1 METPGQVIQELTAIR
16 QQSEKGIDLL
26 AQAEEKLAR
35 LQSEAEKLE
44 ARAFLDAQ
52 GTVADRQALAKLASS
67 DANFNADLA
76 KVEMNRIKTKL
87 KHLSES
93 QMGVMA
99 AAKLIEL
106 EWRQMS
112 RTP

>member
-1 METPGQVIQELTAIR
+1 METPGQIVQELTQIR

-26 AQAEEKLAR
+26 AQAEETLAR
-35 LQSEAEKLE
+35 LQSEAEKIE
-44 ARAFLDAQ
+44 ASTFLKAQ
-52 GTVADRQALAKLASS
+52 GTVADRTALAKLE
-67 DANFNADLA
+67 ANNAHFEADLA

-106 EWRQMS
+106 EWRQTG
-112 RTP
+112 RN

>member
-1 METPGQVIQELTAIR
+1 METPGQIVQELTAIR
-16 QQSEKGIDLL
+16 QQSEKGVALL
-26 AQAEEKLAR
+26 AEAEEKFVGLE
-35 LQSEAEKLE
+35 SEAEKIE
-44 ARAFLDAQ
+44 AKAFLDAQ
-52 GTVADRQALAKLASS
+52 GTVADRQALAKLKSA
-67 DANFNADLA
+67 DAHFEADLA
-76 KVEMNRIKTKL
+76 KVQVNRIKTKL

-106 EWRQMS
+106 EWRQMG